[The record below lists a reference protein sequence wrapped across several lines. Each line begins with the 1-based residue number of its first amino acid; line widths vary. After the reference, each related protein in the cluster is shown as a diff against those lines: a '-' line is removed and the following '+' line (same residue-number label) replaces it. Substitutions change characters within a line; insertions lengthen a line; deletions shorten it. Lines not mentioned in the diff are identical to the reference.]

1 MRLKDKEIEKMAC
14 FKVGK
19 FGNEELDE
27 DDLKKIEE
35 MNVNNR
41 KFSGEEKNVSLQEL
55 TLFPNIKRIS
65 LQYFTIDD
73 SAAEILSNLNNLE
86 SLQLASC
93 KLSLKSEIK
102 NDNLRSLELNACNIT
117 DYSTI
122 HAPNALAIV
131 GSNNIRLDRIKGKEN
146 IERMYL
152 QNSKVRGFRSITDC
166 GRLKVLNLDGSS
178 VDDKKVLE
186 KIKLEI
192 PVSQKEEYL
201 PIR

>member
-73 SAAEILSNLNNLE
+73 STAEILSNLNNLE

-122 HAPNALAIV
+122 YAPNALAIV

>member
-122 HAPNALAIV
+122 YAPNALAIV

>member
-1 MRLKDKEIEKMAC
+1 MRLKDKDLEKIAC

-27 DDLKKIEE
+27 DDLKNVEE
-35 MNVNNR
+35 INISNR
-41 KFSGEEKNVSLQEL
+41 KFSGEEKNISLQEL
-55 TLFPNIKRIS
+55 TLFPNIKRMS

-73 SAAEILSNLNNLE
+73 SIAEILSGLSNLE

-93 KLSLKSEIK
+93 KLYLKSKIRNLNLK
-102 NDNLRSLELNACNIT
+102 NLELNSCNVR

-122 HAPNALAIV
+122 YAPNVLAII
-131 GSNNIRLDRIKGKEN
+131 GSDSIRLDKITGKEN

-152 QNSKVRGFRSITDC
+152 QNSKVKGFRSITDC
-166 GRLKVLNLDGSS
+166 GRLRSLNLDGSS
-178 VDDKKVLE
+178 VDDNKILEEIKSEIKK
-186 KIKLEI
+186 K
-192 PVSQKEEYL
+192 QKEEYL